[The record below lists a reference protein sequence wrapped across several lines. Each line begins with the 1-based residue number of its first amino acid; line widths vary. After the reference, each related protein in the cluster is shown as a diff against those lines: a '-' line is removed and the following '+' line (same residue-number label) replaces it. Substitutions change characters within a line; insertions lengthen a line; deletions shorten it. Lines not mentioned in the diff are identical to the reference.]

1 MWQAFAGIFGI
12 LLISGLGYYLSRINF
27 MDASATRFVTKL
39 ATKVTIPCMLFKNA
53 VTNFTPEFLETTG
66 FWLLIP
72 LLIIIFLHAMAYG
85 IAKLLHIRKG
95 DTGVFCAMISMPNT
109 LSIGLPI
116 TLAIFGV
123 TGIPYVMAFY
133 VSTAVFF
140 WGYAVNWVA
149 RDGGQMIVG
158 KLEAV
163 KRIFSPP
170 LLAFLLGA
178 GMNMVHVPLPNFIAA
193 AVENLGGMTTPLTLL
208 LTGSILAD
216 MGRDAFKLDKAGAV
230 TLVGRLLLSPVV
242 CLLICLAVSVPMEMT
257 RNYTVQAGLPS
268 MNQVLLMS
276 KYYGANDRL
285 CAQMLMLTTLL
296 SLVTIPL
303 TVLVLGMF

>member
-1 MWQAFAGIFGI
+1 MLQAFAGVFGV
-12 LLISGLGYYLSRINF
+12 LLISGLGYYLSRTNF
-27 MDASATRFVTKL
+27 MDASATRFITRL
-39 ATKVTIPCMLFKNA
+39 ATKVAIPGMLFNNA
-53 VTNFTPEFLETTG
+53 VTNFTFEFLETTG

-72 LLIIIFLHAMAYG
+72 LVVIIFLHALAYG
-85 IAKLLHIRKG
+85 IARVMCIRKE
-95 DTGVFCAMISMPNT
+95 DMGVFCAMVSMPNT

-116 TLAIFGV
+116 TLAIFGA

-140 WGYAVNWVA
+140 WGYAVNWIA
-149 RDGGQMIVG
+149 RDGGQTTVG

-170 LLAFLLGA
+170 LVAFLLGA
-178 GMNMVHVPLPNFIAA
+178 GMNMAHIPLPSFIAIA
-193 AVENLGGMTTPLTLL
+193 TGNLGAMTAPLTLL

-230 TLVGRLLLSPVV
+230 TLVGRLLLSPLVSLIL
-242 CLLICLAVSVPMEMT
+242 CLVVSVPMEMT
-257 RNYTVQAGLPS
+257 KNYTVQAGLPS

-296 SLVTIPL
+296 SLVSIPL
-303 TVLVLGMF
+303 VVLVLGML